1 MGSHVLPSGGQSNP
15 MNSKETPN
23 ERRGNSTVST
33 LAVVAVFGI
42 ALGVAWYVY
51 KDKVSRQQQFQ
62 LKPDMMSL
70 TPEQPE
76 WIKADVLQEVFSDQK
91 LEEQYLTD
99 RKLAS
104 QLRDAFMLHPC
115 VASVEKVSKRPDGV
129 DVSLVYRNPVAMVVV
144 KLDNR
149 TWLYPVD
156 DKAVVLPPR
165 QFTKDDVAKYMRI
178 NHDYVPPA
186 GQIGDD
192 WGDDKVVAA
201 AQIAGFLET
210 APWQEMGL
218 YNIELV
224 DNPSTKE
231 TAVYLLKKATPGFRV
246 LWGSLPGHEHEDEL
260 AAPDKLRRLV
270 EFYHTNKRLDVSAEP
285 MELDLRPLSKIE
297 VIPLVEVE

>member
-1 MGSHVLPSGGQSNP
+1 
-15 MNSKETPN
+15 MNSKETLN
-23 ERRGNSTVST
+23 DRRGNSTVST
-33 LAVVAVFGI
+33 LAVIAVFAI

-51 KDKVSRQQQFQ
+51 KDKVARQQQFQ
-62 LKPDMMSL
+62 LKPEMIVL

-76 WIKADVLQEVFSDQK
+76 WIKEDVLQAVFSDQK

-99 RKLAS
+99 RKLAT

-115 VASVEKVSKRPDGV
+115 IASVEKVSKRPDGV
-129 DVSLVYRNPVAMVVV
+129 DVNLVYRNPVAMVVV

-156 DKAVVLPPR
+156 EQAVVLPPR
-165 QFTKDDVAKYMRI
+165 QFTKEDVANYMRV

-201 AQIAGFLET
+201 AQIAGLLAK
-210 APWQEMGL
+210 APWQKMGL

-224 DNPSTKE
+224 DNPETKD
-231 TAVYLLKKATPGFRV
+231 TVVYLLKKATPGFRV
-246 LWGSLPGHEHEDEL
+246 LWGSLPGHEQEDEI

-270 EFYHTNKRLDVSAEP
+270 EFFNANKRLDVSTEP
-285 MELDLRPLSKIE
+285 MELDLRPVSKIE

>member
-1 MGSHVLPSGGQSNP
+1 
-15 MNSKETPN
+15 MNSKETLN
-23 ERRGNSTVST
+23 DRRGNSTVST
-33 LAVVAVFGI
+33 LAVIAVFAI

-51 KDKVSRQQQFQ
+51 KDKVARQQQFQ
-62 LKPDMMSL
+62 LKPEMIVL

-76 WIKADVLQEVFSDQK
+76 WIKEDVLQAVFSDQK

-99 RKLAS
+99 RKLAT

-115 VASVEKVSKRPDGV
+115 IASVEKVSKRPDGV
-129 DVSLVYRNPVAMVVV
+129 DVNLVYRNPVAMVVV

-156 DKAVVLPPR
+156 EQAVVLPPR
-165 QFTKDDVAKYMRI
+165 QFTKEDVANYMRV

-192 WGDDKVVAA
+192 WGDDKVVDAA
-201 AQIAGFLET
+201 HVAGLLAK
-210 APWQEMGL
+210 APWQSMGL

-224 DNPSTKE
+224 DNPETKE
-231 TAVYLLKKATPGFRV
+231 TVVYLLKKATPGFRV
-246 LWGSLPGHEHEDEL
+246 LWGSLPGHEQEDEI

-270 EFYHTNKRLDVSAEP
+270 EFFNANKRLDVSTEP

>member
-1 MGSHVLPSGGQSNP
+1 
-15 MNSKETPN
+15 MNSKETLN
-23 ERRGNSTVST
+23 DRRGNSTVST
-33 LAVVAVFGI
+33 LAVIAVFAI

-51 KDKVSRQQQFQ
+51 KDKVARQQQFQ
-62 LKPDMMSL
+62 LKPEMIVL

-76 WIKADVLQEVFSDQK
+76 WIKEDVLQAVFSDQK

-99 RKLAS
+99 RKLAT

-115 VASVEKVSKRPDGV
+115 IASIEKVSKRPDGV
-129 DVSLVYRNPVAMVVV
+129 DISLVYRDPVAMVVV
-144 KLDNR
+144 KLDNG

-156 DKAVVLPPR
+156 DQAVVLPPR
-165 QFTKDDVAKYMRI
+165 QFTKEDVANYMRV

-201 AQIAGFLET
+201 AQIAGLLAK
-210 APWQEMGL
+210 APWQKMGL

-224 DNPSTKE
+224 DNPETKD
-231 TAVYLLKKATPGFRV
+231 TVVYLLKKATPGFRV
-246 LWGSLPGHEHEDEL
+246 LWGSLPGHEQEDEI

-270 EFYHTNKRLDVSAEP
+270 EFFNANKRLDVSTEP

>member
-1 MGSHVLPSGGQSNP
+1 
-15 MNSKETPN
+15 MNSKETLN
-23 ERRGNSTVST
+23 DRRGNSTVST
-33 LAVVAVFGI
+33 LAVIAVFAI

-51 KDKVSRQQQFQ
+51 KDKVARQQQFQ
-62 LKPDMMSL
+62 LKPEMIVL

-76 WIKADVLQEVFSDQK
+76 WIKDDVLQAVFSDQK

-99 RKLAS
+99 RKLAT

-115 VASVEKVSKRPDGV
+115 IASVEKVSKRPDGV
-129 DVSLVYRNPVAMVVV
+129 DVNLVYRNPVAMVVV

-156 DKAVVLPPR
+156 EQAVVLPPR
-165 QFTKDDVAKYMRI
+165 QFTKEDVANYMRV

-192 WGDDKVVAA
+192 WGDDKVVDAA
-201 AQIAGFLET
+201 HVAGLLAK
-210 APWQEMGL
+210 APWQSMGL

-224 DNPSTKE
+224 DNPETKE
-231 TAVYLLKKATPGFRV
+231 TVVYLLKKATPGFRV
-246 LWGSLPGHEHEDEL
+246 LWGSLPGHEQEDEI

-270 EFYHTNKRLDVSAEP
+270 EFFNANKRLDVSTEP

>member
-1 MGSHVLPSGGQSNP
+1 
-15 MNSKETPN
+15 MNSKETLN

-33 LAVVAVFGI
+33 LAVIAVFAI
-42 ALGVAWYVY
+42 ALGIGWYVY
-51 KDKVSRQQQFQ
+51 KDKVAKQQQYQ
-62 LKPDMMSL
+62 LKPEMIVL

-76 WIKADVLQEVFSDQK
+76 WMKEDVLQAVFSDQK

-99 RKLAS
+99 RKLAT

-115 VASVEKVSKRPDGV
+115 IASVEKVSKRPDGV

-156 DKAVVLPPR
+156 DQAVVLPPR
-165 QFTKDDVAKYMRI
+165 QFTKEDVGNYMRV

-201 AQIAGFLET
+201 AQIAGLLAK
-210 APWQEMGL
+210 APWQSMGL

-224 DNPSTKE
+224 DNPETKE
-231 TAVYLLKKATPGFRV
+231 TVVYLLKKATPGFRV
-246 LWGSLPGHEHEDEL
+246 LWGSLPGHEQEDEV

-270 EFYHTNKRLDVSAEP
+270 EFFNAYKRLNVSTEP

>member
-1 MGSHVLPSGGQSNP
+1 
-15 MNSKETPN
+15 MNSKETLN
-23 ERRGNSTVST
+23 DRRGNSTVST
-33 LAVVAVFGI
+33 LAVISVFAI

-51 KDKVSRQQQFQ
+51 KDKVAKQQQFQ
-62 LKPDMMSL
+62 LKPEMIIL

-76 WIKADVLQEVFSDQK
+76 WIKEDVLQAVFSDQK

-99 RKLAS
+99 RKLAT

-115 VASVEKVSKRPDGV
+115 IASIEKVSKRPDGV
-129 DVSLVYRNPVAMVVV
+129 DISLVYRDPVAMVVV
-144 KLDNR
+144 KLDNG

-156 DKAVVLPPR
+156 DQAVVLPPR
-165 QFTKDDVAKYMRI
+165 QFTKEDVANYMRV

-201 AQIAGFLET
+201 AQIAGLLAK
-210 APWQEMGL
+210 APWQKMGL

-224 DNPSTKE
+224 DNPETKD
-231 TAVYLLKKATPGFRV
+231 TVVYLLKKATPGFRV
-246 LWGSLPGHEHEDEL
+246 LWGSLPGHEQEDEI

-270 EFYHTNKRLDVSAEP
+270 EFFNANKRLDVSTEP
-285 MELDLRPLSKIE
+285 MELDLRPVSKIE

>member
-1 MGSHVLPSGGQSNP
+1 
-15 MNSKETPN
+15 MNAKETLIK
-23 ERRGNSTVST
+23 RRGNSAVST
-33 LAVVAVFGI
+33 LAVIAVFGI

-51 KDKVSRQQQFQ
+51 KDKVARQQQFQ
-62 LKPDMMSL
+62 LKPDMISL

-76 WIKADVLQEVFSDQK
+76 WIKADVLQAVFSDQK

-99 RKLAS
+99 RKLAT

-115 VASVEKVSKRPDGV
+115 IASVEKVSKRPDGV

-156 DKAVVLPPR
+156 DQAVVLPPR
-165 QFTKDDVAKYMRI
+165 QFTKEDVANYMRV

-201 AQIAGFLET
+201 AQIAGLLAE
-210 APWQEMGL
+210 APWQNMGL

-224 DNPSTKE
+224 DNM
-231 TAVYLLKKATPGFRV
+231 YLAGCHDIT
-246 LWGSLPGHEHEDEL
+246 
-260 AAPDKLRRLV
+260 RL
-270 EFYHTNKRLDVSAEP
+270 N
-285 MELDLRPLSKIE
+285 
-297 VIPLVEVE
+297 